1 MSPPGS
7 PKGEYRSAQHE
18 GTPVNRLTLSFV
30 RAPAL
35 RLLVNFAAFQAAWF
49 ACVHFAARDDA
60 LAACASV
67 LAAVILHFS
76 WSDARRAD
84 LRLVAVALVIGF
96 IWDTAMVQSG
106 LIVYAAPGWSAGWAP
121 PWILALW
128 VLFATTLRGPLR
140 WLHGRPLLAALF
152 GGIGGPLSYLA
163 AARFGACVFPDVA
176 VALVVLAQGWAV
188 ITPVLVHLAS
198 RFDREARA

>member
-1 MSPPGS
+1 MI
-7 PKGEYRSAQHE
+7 
-18 GTPVNRLTLSFV
+18 RLSLGIV

-49 ACVHFAARDDA
+49 ACVHFAARGDA

-67 LAAVILHFS
+67 LAAVLLHFA
-76 WSDARRAD
+76 WSDHRRAD
-84 LRLVAVALVIGF
+84 LRLVAVALVVGL
-96 IWDTAMVQSG
+96 IWDTAMVQGG
-106 LIVYAAPGWSAGWAP
+106 LIAYAAPGWSAAWAP

-140 WLHGRPLLAALF
+140 WLHGRPLLAAAF
-152 GGIGGPLSYLA
+152 GGIGGPLSYFA
-163 AARFGACVFPDVA
+163 AARLGACVFPDVPG
-176 VALVVLAQGWAV
+176 ALVVLAEGWAV
-188 ITPVLVHLAS
+188 ITPVLVQLAS

>member
-1 MSPPGS
+1 
-7 PKGEYRSAQHE
+7 
-18 GTPVNRLTLSFV
+18 VNRLTLGIA

-96 IWDTAMVQSG
+96 IWDTAMVQSD

-140 WLHGRPLLAALF
+140 WLHGRPLLAALL
-152 GGIGGPLSYLA
+152 GGIGGPLSYVA
-163 AARFGACVFPDVA
+163 AARLGACVFPDVA